1 MTKKHKLGNKSLKD
15 ARVSLL
21 ALFILIVMIIFMV
34 SPAAANAVSK
44 DEIAIE
50 FTKPVLQANTT
61 EYEVILQKNSCA
73 IPVFD
78 ERPLTIDRDAEL
90 YTLEE
95 VLYQVTAF
103 DKDAAYRVVQ
113 QGGQYTFEVIWSRGN
128 GVSDYVELLKVGE
141 EFFICRGEDFRTLMV
156 GAIFGKNI

>member
-1 MTKKHKLGNKSLKD
+1 MAKKHKLGNKALKD
-15 ARVSLL
+15 ARLSLL
-21 ALFILIVMIIFMV
+21 ALIILIVMIIFMV
-34 SPAAANAVSK
+34 SPAVANVASK

-50 FTKPVLQANTT
+50 FTKPVLQASTT
-61 EYEVILQKNSCA
+61 EYEVILQKNSCV

-103 DKDAAYRVVQ
+103 DKNATYRVVHR
-113 QGGQYTFEVIWSRGN
+113 GNQYVFEVTWSRRN
-128 GVSDYVELLKVGE
+128 EVSDCLELLKVGE
-141 EFFICRGEDFRTLMV
+141 ELFICRGEDFRSLMV
-156 GAIFGKNI
+156 SAIFGKNI

>member
-1 MTKKHKLGNKSLKD
+1 MAKKHKLGNKALKD

-21 ALFILIVMIIFMV
+21 ALIILIVMIIFMV

-61 EYEVILQKNSCA
+61 EYEVILQKNSCT

-103 DKDAAYRVVQ
+103 DKNAAYRVVQ
-113 QGGQYTFEVIWSRGN
+113 QGEQYTFEVTWSRGN
-128 GVSDYVELLKVGE
+128 GVSDYVELFKVGE
-141 EFFICRGEDFRTLMV
+141 ELFICRGEDFRSLMV
-156 GAIFGKNI
+156 SAIFGKSV